1 MNSDRF
7 TIMKEKMSNIF
18 EPAIENHLLEI
29 VVINVSKEEL
39 DKYIKAKEEKNNS

>member
-1 MNSDRF
+1 M
-7 TIMKEKMSNIF
+7 TNIF

-29 VVINVSKEEL
+29 VEINVSKEEL